1 MKPRI
6 PIPRSRR
13 RRRLALLAAT
23 LLSALLLAAAVA
35 IPNVL
40 VTAQEPST
48 DEVVFVNASED
59 PVERKGDGR
68 FIARPVFSKQVA
80 PLYYGVRDPDTGEW
94 LTTMFRV
101 QGGEKERKDG
111 WEYSFEYPFEDGQVE
126 LDKERPYL
134 LVILAL
140 KQGETYRFYTAI
152 PEHRP
157 GGIWN
162 KILRALDPGQWGRAI
177 AGWVIEGTHGTLCG
191 VVERATDD
199 DADQC
204 GDW

>member
-1 MKPRI
+1 MKRQTET
-6 PIPRSRR
+6 RKVRR
-13 RRRLALLAAT
+13 KRLALLVAA
-23 LLSALLLAAAVA
+23 LLPAVLLLAAAVA
-35 IPNVL
+35 IPAAL
-40 VTAQEPST
+40 VVAQDPPT

-80 PLYYGVRDPDTGEW
+80 PLYYGVRDPDTGEF

-101 QGGEKERKDG
+101 QGGEKERQDG
-111 WEYSFEYPFEDGQVE
+111 WEYSFEYPFEDGQVQ

-134 LVILAL
+134 LVILAI
-140 KQGETYRFYTAI
+140 KNGETHRFYAAI

-162 KILRALDPGQWGRAI
+162 KILNALDPKEWGRAI

-191 VVERATDD
+191 VVERATGE
-199 DADQC
+199 DADRCRGQ
-204 GDW
+204 